1 MNIQL
6 ACNILEIE
14 VIHIVNDSFVR
25 KQYRKLALQHHPDK
39 NGNSP
44 ESNEKFKQINEAYTH
59 LNGIGTKAPTN
70 NHNNKEEEAKEAP
83 SYVDLLG
90 LFIQSMLYNSGVN
103 KDNSKDNNVNPD
115 FIRIVIDII
124 GGGGSGLLDRF
135 DKSVLIEVY
144 EFVSKYKHILHVSSD
159 LLDELKRILLEKCKD
174 DQIYILNP
182 TLRDLFEGNVY
193 KLVVDEIT
201 YYVPLWHAE
210 TYFDVCSSQEIV
222 VRCVPVL
229 PDNVSI
235 DENNNVCIN
244 VSVKLTNI
252 LLEQQYV
259 NVPIYDDRV
268 ARVKVSDLKLT
279 KWQTVVFRREGIYRI
294 NETAVYEIDTMP
306 LSDIVVCVL
315 FC

>member
-14 VIHIVNDSFVR
+14 VIHIVNESFVR

-59 LNGIGTKAPTN
+59 LNGIGIKAPN
-70 NHNNKEEEAKEAP
+70 NNNNKEEAKEAP

-90 LFIQSMLYNSGVN
+90 LFIQSVLYNSGYN
-103 KDNSKDNNVNPD
+103 KDNNKDNNNKDNVNPD
-115 FIRIVIDII
+115 FIRIVIDLI
-124 GGGGSGLLDRF
+124 GGGSGDRF

-159 LLDELKRILLEKCKD
+159 LLDELKRIVLEKCKN

-244 VSVKLTNI
+244 VSIKLTNI
-252 LLEQQYV
+252 LLEQEYV
-259 NVPIYDDRV
+259 NVPIYDERV

-279 KWQTVVFRREGIYRI
+279 NRQTVVFRREGIYRI
-294 NETAVYEIDTMP
+294 NETAVYEIETMP
-306 LSDIVVCVL
+306 LSDIIVCVL

>member
-14 VIHIVNDSFVR
+14 VIHIVNESFVR

-59 LNGIGTKAPTN
+59 LNGIGIKAPN
-70 NHNNKEEEAKEAP
+70 NNNNKEEAKEAP

-90 LFIQSMLYNSGVN
+90 LFIQSVLYNSGYN
-103 KDNSKDNNVNPD
+103 KDNNKDNNNKDNVNPD
-115 FIRIVIDII
+115 FIRIVIDLI
-124 GGGGSGLLDRF
+124 GGGSGDRF

-159 LLDELKRILLEKCKD
+159 LLDELKRIVLEKCKN

-244 VSVKLTNI
+244 VSIKLTNI
-252 LLEQQYV
+252 LLEQEYV
-259 NVPIYDDRV
+259 NVPIYDERV

-279 KWQTVVFRREGIYRI
+279 KRQTVVFRREGIYRI
-294 NETAVYEIDTMP
+294 NETAVYEIETMP
-306 LSDIVVCVL
+306 LSDIIVCVL

>member
-14 VIHIVNDSFVR
+14 VIHIVNESFVR

-59 LNGIGTKAPTN
+59 LNGIGIKAPN
-70 NHNNKEEEAKEAP
+70 NNNNNNKEEEAKEAP

-90 LFIQSMLYNSGVN
+90 LFIQSVLYNSGYN
-103 KDNSKDNNVNPD
+103 KDNNNNVNPD
-115 FIRIVIDII
+115 FIRIVIDLI
-124 GGGGSGLLDRF
+124 GGGSGDRF

-159 LLDELKRILLEKCKD
+159 LLDELKRIVLEKCKN

-244 VSVKLTNI
+244 VSIKLTNI
-252 LLEQQYV
+252 LLEQEYV
-259 NVPIYDDRV
+259 NVPIYDERV

-279 KWQTVVFRREGIYRI
+279 NRQTVVFRREGIYRI
-294 NETAVYEIDTMP
+294 NETAVYEIETMP
-306 LSDIVVCVL
+306 LSDIIVCVL